1 MASFESLPARHR
13 LTLALYRW
21 RGVEAPAPWTPLARP
36 LAESRVALVT
46 SAALHQPAVD
56 APFEHRRGG
65 DTSFRMLPDDVD
77 LESLVVGQTSDAF
90 DHRPVASD
98 ANLAFPRDR
107 LRELVAAGVVGFAA
121 PRHVSFNGSITAP
134 LRLVRETAPRVADV
148 LRADAVDAALF
159 VPV

>member
-1 MASFESLPARHR
+1 VASFETLAARHR

-21 RGVEAPAPWTPLARP
+21 RTVAPPSPWVRLARP
-36 LAESRVALVT
+36 LSESRVALVT
-46 SAALHQPAVD
+46 SAALLRPGVD
-56 APFEHRRGG
+56 APFERRRGG
-65 DTSFRMLPDDVD
+65 DTSFRLLPDDLALGD
-77 LESLVVGQTSDAF
+77 LVLGQTSDAF
-90 DHRPVASD
+90 DHAPVAND

-107 LRELVAAGVVGFAA
+107 LRELVAAGVVGSAA

-134 LRLVRETAPRVADV
+134 LRLVRETAPLVADV